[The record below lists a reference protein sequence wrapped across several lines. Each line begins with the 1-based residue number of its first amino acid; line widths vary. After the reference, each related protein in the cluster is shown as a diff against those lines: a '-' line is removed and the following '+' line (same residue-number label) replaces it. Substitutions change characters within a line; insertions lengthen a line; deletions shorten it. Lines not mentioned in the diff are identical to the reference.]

1 MSIDQTDTRATRT
14 GWSALT
20 GKPAVSKIVDTLL
33 DLPGGREFNK
43 SDLADLADVSRNT
56 VGRHMDLLVDL
67 GVVEEV
73 SYAPRYRVDT
83 DSEVFRLLT
92 ELDAAASE
100 QLRDADGEA
109 GE

>member
-1 MSIDQTDTRATRT
+1 MIDT
-14 GWSALT
+14 S
-20 GKPAVSKIVDTLL
+20 L

-43 SDLADLADVSRNT
+43 SDLAELADVSRNT
-56 VGRHMDLLVDL
+56 VGRHMDLLVDI

-73 SYAPRYRVDT
+73 SYAPRYRVDA

-100 QLRDADGEA
+100 QFREANNDADE
-109 GE
+109 